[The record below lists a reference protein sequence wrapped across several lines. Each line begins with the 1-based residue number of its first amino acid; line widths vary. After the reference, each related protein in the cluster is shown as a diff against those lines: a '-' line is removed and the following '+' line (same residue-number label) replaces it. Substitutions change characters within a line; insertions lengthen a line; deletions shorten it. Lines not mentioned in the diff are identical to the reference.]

1 MRYPLH
7 LACLT
12 WAAIGLGAEAEV
24 IRRVV
29 PDMPAL
35 ELRSA
40 GKLNLKLVPECS
52 ALWASPSQPGV
63 FWTLSDSGN
72 KPVIVPIR
80 ADGSAVMTP
89 KGYWGAVALK
99 GATNTDWEAI
109 TGDAMGNMVVGD
121 VGNNVS
127 RRKELGLYL
136 FKEPPPGA
144 TEVTDVRKVT
154 FAWPDQAAFPDP
166 ELAHDCEAM
175 FLLRGKLYLLTK
187 HRRDTLTDL
196 WRADIPAVG
205 DRATLTKLA
214 RFDVG
219 GMVTDA
225 CLSPD
230 LRRLAILTYRN
241 VWVFE
246 VPAAGEDFF
255 HAPAWHAPIAP
266 PMLSFQ
272 VEGCAWTDNGHLLL
286 GSEQGDLFRIALT
299 DLREAK

>member
-1 MRYPLH
+1 MRLTQH

-12 WAAIGLGAEAEV
+12 WAALVVGAEPEV
-24 IRRVV
+24 IRRQV
-29 PDMPAL
+29 PDMPTL
-35 ELRSA
+35 ELKSA
-40 GKLNLKLVPECS
+40 GKLNLKLVAECS

-63 FWTLSDSGN
+63 FWTLSDSGA
-72 KPVIVPIR
+72 KPAITPIR
-80 ADGSAVMTP
+80 ADGTMVPVGKSF
-89 KGYWGAVALK
+89 WGAVTLK
-99 GATNTDWEAI
+99 GATNVDWEAI
-109 TGDAMGNMVVGD
+109 SGDAAGNMIVGD

-127 RRKELGLYL
+127 RRKELAFYL
-136 FKEPPPGA
+136 FKEPAPGV

-154 FAWPDQAAFPDP
+154 FVWPDQASFPDP
-166 ELAHDCEAM
+166 ELSHDCEAM

-196 WRADIPAVG
+196 WRADIPAAG

-230 LRRLAILTYRN
+230 QKHLAILTYRN
-241 VWVFE
+241 VWVFD
-246 VPAAGEDFF
+246 VPALGEDFF
-255 HAPAWHAPIAP
+255 RAPALHAPISP

-272 VEGCAWTDNGHLLL
+272 VEGCTWVDAGHLLL
-286 GSEQGDLFRIALT
+286 GSEQGDLFRVALT
-299 DLREAK
+299 DLREVK

>member
-1 MRYPLH
+1 MRFPLH

-12 WAAIGLGAEAEV
+12 WAAVGWGAEPEV
-24 IRRVV
+24 VRRVI
-29 PDMPAL
+29 PDMPSL

-40 GKLNLKLVPECS
+40 GKLNLRLVPECS

-63 FWTLSDSGN
+63 FWTLSDSGA
-72 KPVIVPIR
+72 KPAITPIR
-80 ADGSAVMTP
+80 ADGGMVP
-89 KGYWGAVALK
+89 VGKGFWGSVTLK
-99 GATNTDWEAI
+99 GATNVDWEAL
-109 TGDAMGNMVVGD
+109 TGDEAGNMIVGD

-127 RRKELGLYL
+127 RRKELAFYL
-136 FKEPPPGA
+136 FKEPAPGV
-144 TEVTDVRKVT
+144 TEVADVRKVT
-154 FAWPDQAAFPDP
+154 FAWPDQTAFPDP
-166 ELAHDCEAM
+166 ELGHDCEAM
-175 FLLRGKLYLLTK
+175 FLLRGRLYLLTK

-196 WRADIPAVG
+196 WRADIPAAA
-205 DRATLTKLA
+205 DRALLTKLA

-230 LRRLAILTYRN
+230 RKRLAILTYRN
-241 VWVFE
+241 VWVFD

-255 HAPAWHAPIAP
+255 HAPALHAPIAP

-272 VEGCAWTDNGHLLL
+272 VEGCSWVDDGHLLV

>member
-1 MRYPLH
+1 
-7 LACLT
+7 
-12 WAAIGLGAEAEV
+12 
-24 IRRVV
+24 
-29 PDMPAL
+29 MPTL
-35 ELRSA
+35 ELKSA

-63 FWTLSDSGN
+63 CWTLSDSGA
-72 KPVIVPIR
+72 KPAITPIR
-80 ADGSAVMTP
+80 SDGTMVPVGKSF
-89 KGYWGAVALK
+89 WGAVTLK
-99 GATNTDWEAI
+99 GATNVDWEAI
-109 TGDAMGNMVVGD
+109 SGDAAGNMIVGD

-127 RRKELGLYL
+127 RRKELAFYL
-136 FKEPPPGA
+136 FKEPAPGV

-154 FAWPDQAAFPDP
+154 FVWPDQASFPDP
-166 ELAHDCEAM
+166 ELSHDCEAM

-196 WRADIPAVG
+196 WRADIPAAG

-230 LRRLAILTYRN
+230 QKHLAILTYRN
-241 VWVFE
+241 VWVFD
-246 VPAAGEDFF
+246 VPALGEDFF
-255 HAPAWHAPIAP
+255 RAPALHAPISP

-272 VEGCAWTDNGHLLL
+272 VEGCTWVDAGHLLL
-286 GSEQGDLFRIALT
+286 GSEQGDLFRVALT

>member
-1 MRYPLH
+1 MRLTLH

-12 WAAIGLGAEAEV
+12 WAALVVGAEPEV
-24 IRRVV
+24 IRRQV
-29 PDMPAL
+29 PDMPPL
-35 ELRSA
+35 ELKSA
-40 GKLNLKLVPECS
+40 GKLNLKLVAECS

-63 FWTLSDSGN
+63 FWTLSDSGA
-72 KPVIVPIR
+72 KPAITPIR
-80 ADGSAVMTP
+80 ADGTMVPVGKSF
-89 KGYWGAVALK
+89 WGAVTLK
-99 GATNTDWEAI
+99 GATNVDWEAI
-109 TGDAMGNMVVGD
+109 SGDAAGNMIVGD

-127 RRKELGLYL
+127 RRKELAFYL
-136 FKEPPPGA
+136 FKEPAPGV

-154 FAWPDQAAFPDP
+154 FVWPDQASFPDP
-166 ELAHDCEAM
+166 ELSHDCEAM

-196 WRADIPAVG
+196 WRADIPAAG

-230 LRRLAILTYRN
+230 QKHLAILTYRN
-241 VWVFE
+241 VWVFD
-246 VPAAGEDFF
+246 VPALGEDFF
-255 HAPAWHAPIAP
+255 RAPALHAPISP

-272 VEGCAWTDNGHLLL
+272 VEGCTWVDAGHLLL
-286 GSEQGDLFRIALT
+286 GSEQGDLFRVALT
-299 DLREAK
+299 DLRAAK

>member
-1 MRYPLH
+1 MRIVLL

-12 WAAIGLGAEAEV
+12 WVAVGLGAELEV

-29 PDMPAL
+29 PDMPSI
-35 ELRSA
+35 ELKSA
-40 GKLNLKLVPECS
+40 GKLNLKSVPECS
-52 ALWASPSQPGV
+52 ALWSSPSQPGI
-63 FWTLSDSGN
+63 FWTLSDSGA
-72 KPVIVPIR
+72 KPVITPVR
-80 ADGSAVMTP
+80 ADGSSVISP
-89 KGYWGAVALK
+89 KGAWGAVTLK
-99 GATNTDWEAI
+99 GATNVDWEAI
-109 TGDAMGNMVVGD
+109 AGDAAGNMIVGD

-127 RRKELGLYL
+127 RRKELAFYL
-136 FKEPPPGA
+136 FKEPAPGV
-144 TEVTDVRKVT
+144 TEAADVRKVV
-154 FAWPDQAAFPDP
+154 FAWPDQSAFPDP
-166 ELAHDCEAM
+166 ELSHDCEAI

-196 WRADIPAVG
+196 WRAEIPAAG

-230 LRRLAILTYRN
+230 QKRLAILTYRN
-241 VWVFE
+241 VWVFD
-246 VPAAGEDFF
+246 VPAIGEDFF
-255 HAPAWHAPIAP
+255 RTPARHAPISP

-272 VEGCAWTDNGHLLL
+272 VEGCAWLDAGHLLL
-286 GSEQGDLFRIALT
+286 GSEQGDLFRVALA